1 MLMLIWRISLDPNH
15 QSVHSALRS
24 PVLAAL
30 LFLLAVGSSFCET
43 RLFRSNSLGMVF
55 DEIDPATQSEHT
67 YVLSV
72 EEQIK
77 ERVSRLLSEGEEQK
91 RWERTLHTNGTVRE
105 ERTYSEGKLS
115 SYHLYADNR
124 NLLEEIR
131 YSEADGNV
139 LSRSRYQYSGQ
150 TLSSVEVFDG
160 EDSSLYRERYAYT
173 KTGLLREIER
183 SYPDGSF
190 RLSAFNFGG
199 GEGLAETR
207 SRQDSRMQIYRYD
220 TSGRMIYLEVWDGA
234 SLSSSKSWQYRSDE
248 KKPHTIEEYDRQI
261 NLRTT
266 QHLDDSGRL
275 QREEKEGRIK
285 EQILYSYDDEDQLTA
300 KVITGSSGRVE
311 WKYEYDE
318 EGEIWKERLYRK
330 GSLEK
335 VKTHTDD
342 ESWYEEIYRAE
353 EVVLRVYYTGG
364 EKTSEQFLQN
374 GKVVSERSF
383 NKE

>member
-1 MLMLIWRISLDPNH
+1 
-15 QSVHSALRS
+15 
-24 PVLAAL
+24 
-30 LFLLAVGSSFCET
+30 
-43 RLFRSNSLGMVF
+43 MVF
-55 DEIDPATQSEHT
+55 EKIDPVTQSEYTH
-67 YVLSV
+67 VLIV
-72 EEQIK
+72 EEQS
-77 ERVSRLLSEGEEQK
+77 EGQVSRLLSEGEEQK
-91 RWERTLHTNGTVRE
+91 RWERTFHINGTVRE
-105 ERTYSEGKLS
+105 ERTYIEGKLS

-131 YSEADGNV
+131 YSEAEGNV
-139 LSRSRYQYSGQ
+139 LRRTRYQYSGQ

-160 EDSSLYRERYAYT
+160 DGSSLYREGYAYT
-173 KTGLLREIER
+173 KTGLLREIAR
-183 SYPDGSF
+183 SYPDG
-190 RLSAFNFGG
+190 RIRISAFNFGG

-220 TSGRMIYLEVWDGA
+220 TSGRMTYLEVWDGA
-234 SLSSSKSWQYRSDE
+234 SLVSSKTWQYRFDE
-248 KKPHTIEEYDRQI
+248 KKPHTTEEYIRKL

-266 QHLDDSGRL
+266 QYLDDSGRL

-285 EQILYSYDDEDQLTA
+285 EQIFYYYDDEDRQTS

-335 VKTHTDD
+335 VKTYTDD
-342 ESWYEEIYRAE
+342 ESWYEEIYRTE
-353 EVVLRVYYTGG
+353 EVILRVYYADG
-364 EKTSEQFLQN
+364 EKTSEEFLKN